1 MIKRLRQEKLREWI
15 KAHDVSDAEIMMVL
29 GLKSI
34 NQFQHRMRGVTPF
47 TPLEKKVLS
56 EYTGLPVEDFEVNT

>member
-1 MIKRLRQEKLREWI
+1 
-15 KAHDVSDAEIMMVL
+15 MMVL